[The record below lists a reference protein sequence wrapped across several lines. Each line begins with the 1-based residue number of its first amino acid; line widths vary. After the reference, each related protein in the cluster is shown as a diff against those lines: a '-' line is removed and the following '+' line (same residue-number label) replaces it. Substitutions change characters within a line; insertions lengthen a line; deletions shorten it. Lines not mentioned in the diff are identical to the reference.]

1 MARLMAW
8 EGLTPRQPN
17 RAMAKEPSGKLARR
31 MIDIFTVIVPHALMA
46 LAIWRLLPR
55 DDLDQDPHLPVK
67 AEMFQGMRRKPQDR
81 AQQPN
86 GAGRRDA

>member
-1 MARLMAW
+1 
-8 EGLTPRQPN
+8 
-17 RAMAKEPSGKLARR
+17 

-67 AEMFQGMRRKPQDR
+67 ADMFRQKRPLKAERAHPKPAR
-81 AQQPN
+81 T
-86 GAGRRDA
+86 RDA